1 MHLLIYLAKERE
13 KTMNR
18 TAQCIRMLTLLN
30 SRGLLSRADLA
41 ELLDTN
47 IRNIP
52 EFKHELEAAGYSF
65 ENTPGRYGGYRLKN
79 ESVIP
84 MLQLSD
90 GERDALSESISYLSS
105 HSDFLPLENY
115 VSAIDKVRGA
125 ARSNSNSSS
134 ILFKS
139 NSASLSKRMRTMIA
153 LCESCRDHLQTMEIE
168 YKSMRSSN
176 YKKIRLHPYELL
188 NVKGS
193 YYVLGYNADIHEFR
207 VYKFSDARMLSA
219 NAISQYFTRDI
230 DFDIKEHIG
239 QTGLMKDDLHEIDC
253 VISGDLALLIY
264 ESEIGINSQKEWLDE
279 KVLHLKTIIEGKM
292 EATRFLLSLGA
303 SCKVIEPAE
312 LKEEIKEQLNIMIKQ
327 Y

>member
-1 MHLLIYLAKERE
+1 
-13 KTMNR
+13 MNR
-18 TAQCIRMLTLLN
+18 TALCIRMLTLLN

-52 EFKHELEAAGYSF
+52 EFKRELEAAGYTF
-65 ENTPGRYGGYRLKN
+65 ESLQGRYGGYQLKN

-84 MLQLSD
+84 MLPLSD
-90 GERDALSESISYLSS
+90 EEKDALSESVSYLSS
-105 HSDFLPLENY
+105 HSDFLPLDNY
-115 VSAIDKVRGA
+115 ISAMDKIKGA
-125 ARSNSNSSS
+125 AHSNSNSSS

-139 NSASLSKRMRTMIA
+139 NSASLSTRMRNLIT
-153 LCESCRDHLQTMEIE
+153 LCESCRDNLQTMEIE
-168 YKSMRSSN
+168 YKSMRSDV

-188 NVKGS
+188 NVKGA

-207 VYKFSDARMLSA
+207 VYKFSDARMLSG
-219 NAISQYFTRDI
+219 NAISQYFTRDL

-253 VISGDLALLIY
+253 VISGDLALLIF
-264 ESEIGINSQKEWLDE
+264 ESEVGINSQKEWLGE

-292 EATRFLLSLGA
+292 EAIRFLLSLGA

-312 LKEEIKEQLNIMIKQ
+312 LKEEIKQQLKIMIDQ

>member
-1 MHLLIYLAKERE
+1 
-13 KTMNR
+13 MNR
-18 TAQCIRMLTLLN
+18 TALCIRMLTLLN
-30 SRGLLSRADLA
+30 SRGMLSRAELA

-47 IRNIP
+47 VRNIP
-52 EFKHELEAAGYSF
+52 EFKHELETAGYSF
-65 ENTPGRYGGYRLKN
+65 ENTPGRYGGYRLKMDAM
-79 ESVIP
+79 IP

-90 GERDALSESISYLSS
+90 GEKDALTDSISYLSS

-115 VSAIDKVRGA
+115 MSAIDKVRGA
-125 ARSNSNSSS
+125 ARSNSSSSS

-139 NSASLSKRMRTMIA
+139 NSASLSKRMRDMIT
-153 LCESCRDHLQTMEIE
+153 LCESCRDHLQAMEIE
-168 YKSMRSSN
+168 YKSMRSDV

-188 NVKGS
+188 NVKGA

-207 VYKFSDARMLSA
+207 VYKFSEARMLSA
-219 NAISQYFTRDI
+219 NAISQYFTRDL

-239 QTGLMKDDLHEIDC
+239 QAGLMKDDLHEIDC

-292 EATRFLLSLGA
+292 EAVRFLLSLGA
-303 SCKVIEPAE
+303 SCKVIEPVE
-312 LKEEIKEQLNIMIKQ
+312 LKEEIKEQLNIMINQ

>member
-1 MHLLIYLAKERE
+1 
-13 KTMNR
+13 MNR
-18 TAQCIRMLTLLN
+18 TALCIRMLTLLN
-30 SRGLLSRADLA
+30 SRGMLSRAELA

-52 EFKHELEAAGYSF
+52 EFKHELEAAGYTF
-65 ENTPGRYGGYRLKN
+65 ENLPGRYGGYRLKM
-79 ESVIP
+79 ESTLP

-90 GERDALSESISYLSS
+90 GERDALTDSISYLSS
-105 HSDFLPLENY
+105 HSDFLPIENY
-115 VSAIDKVRGA
+115 MSAVDKVKGA

-139 NSASLSKRMRTMIA
+139 NSASLSKRMRDMIM
-153 LCESCRDHLQTMEIE
+153 LCESCRNHLQTMEIE
-168 YKSMRSSN
+168 YKSMHSN
-176 YKKIRLHPYELL
+176 VYKKIRLHPYELL
-188 NVKGS
+188 NVKGA

-207 VYKFSDARMLSA
+207 VYKFSEARMLSA
-219 NAISQYFTRDI
+219 NAISEFFTRDL

-264 ESEIGINSQKEWLDE
+264 ESEVGINSQKEWLDD
-279 KVLHLKTIIEGKM
+279 KILHLKTIIEGKM
-292 EATRFLLSLGA
+292 EAIRFLLSLGA
-303 SCKVIEPAE
+303 ACKVIEPAE
-312 LKEEIKEQLNIMIKQ
+312 LKEEIKEQLSIMINQ

>member
-1 MHLLIYLAKERE
+1 
-13 KTMNR
+13 MNR
-18 TAQCIRMLTLLN
+18 TALCIRMLTLLN
-30 SRGLLSRADLA
+30 SRGLLSRSDLA
-41 ELLDTN
+41 EMLDTN

-52 EFKHELEAAGYSF
+52 EFKRELEAAGYSF
-65 ENTPGRYGGYRLKN
+65 ESLTGKYGGYRLKM
-79 ESVIP
+79 ESMIP
-84 MLQLSD
+84 ILQLND
-90 GERDALSESISYLSS
+90 DERDALSESISYLSS

-115 VSAIDKVRGA
+115 VSAIDKIRGA
-125 ARSNSNSSS
+125 AHSTSSSSS

-139 NSASLSKRMRTMIA
+139 NSVSLSKRMRTMIT
-153 LCESCRDHLQTMEIE
+153 LCESCRDNLQTMEIE
-168 YKSMRSSN
+168 YKSMRSKV

-188 NVKGS
+188 NVKGA

-219 NAISQYFTRDI
+219 NPISQYFTRDL

-264 ESEIGINSQKEWLDE
+264 ESEVGINSQKEWLDE
-279 KVLHLKTIIEGKM
+279 KVLHLKTIIEGRM
-292 EATRFLLSLGA
+292 EAIRFLLSLGA
-303 SCKVIEPAE
+303 SCKVIEPIE
-312 LKEEIKEQLNIMIKQ
+312 LKEEIKEQLNLMINH